1 MLRFSSRAM
10 VHLKSF
16 ALTCLVAVMIAACS
30 SPEERAQSH
39 YEKGMQQL
47 EAKKYQLAAIE
58 FKSALQLQEE
68 HPGALRGLARIE
80 EERNNW
86 EAVAAI
92 LRKLVTLDPKDLDSR
107 LRLVRLLVLH
117 NALDDAGQLL
127 DAAGEANARNSGV
140 LALRGVVQVKLNNL
154 DEAYRLA
161 ETAVS
166 EDPGN
171 IEALMVRAAVRLSR
185 NDAEGALKLLN
196 AAPAKDADQIGV
208 QLFKLKLYE
217 KIGDQEK
224 VEGVLLRLAAVY
236 PAEREFRRQLV
247 RYYVQRRDPERAE
260 AEVRRIAKDNPTDV
274 EASLDVIRFLNATK
288 GKAAARAEIDT
299 RVAAGGEVF
308 PYQLMAVDLDLSSGD
323 IANARRALEKLID
336 GVQGEN
342 ALQARAKLAE
352 ILVSGREFSVADQV
366 IAEILRKDER
376 NTGGLKLR
384 GVSRTERGDYT
395 GAIADFRQALYDQP
409 RATDIM
415 LLLALAYERSGQIE
429 LADRQFAEALRTSNA
444 DAGVGLN
451 YASFLQRRGNTDRAE
466 QLLSELAAR
475 QPQNAVLWSRVGQLR
490 LARQD
495 WSGAQE
501 AADTLRK
508 LGTDVGVADQLL
520 AASLSGQKQF
530 DASVGVLQNAY
541 SASPDSPRAMYA
553 LVSALMR
560 AQKADRAV
568 AFLAKVLDKDPSNAD
583 ALVLMASVALAGN
596 RPEEAK
602 ERLQKAIEVKPRDSM
617 AYRALADLHLRQG
630 KPEES
635 IKVLQT
641 GLGALPTDS
650 ALRLAL
656 AGALERKGDIT
667 AAITEYETLARAQP
681 GSMIV
686 SNNLASLLSDHATD
700 PASLERAYALALSL
714 RKSEVPQFKDTL
726 GWVHYRRGEYKE
738 ALSLLEDAAQ
748 LLPNLA
754 LVRYHLAMT
763 YKAAGD
769 STKAAAELNKALE
782 LSGSEDGL
790 KEKIKL
796 AIQQNSKT

>member
-1 MLRFSSRAM
+1 M
-10 VHLKSF
+10 VL
-16 ALTCLVAVMIAACS
+16 
-30 SPEERAQSH
+30 
-39 YEKGMQQL
+39 
-47 EAKKYQLAAIE
+47 
-58 FKSALQLQEE
+58 
-68 HPGALRGLARIE
+68 
-80 EERNNW
+80 
-86 EAVAAI
+86 
-92 LRKLVTLDPKDLDSR
+92 
-107 LRLVRLLVLH
+107 
-117 NALDDAGQLL
+117 
-127 DAAGEANARNSGV
+127 
-140 LALRGVVQVKLNNL
+140 
-154 DEAYRLA
+154 
-161 ETAVS
+161 
-166 EDPGN
+166 
-171 IEALMVRAAVRLSR
+171 AAVRLSR
-185 NDAEGALKLLN
+185 NDTEGALKLLN
-196 AAPAKDADQIGV
+196 AVPAKDADQIGV

-217 KIGDQEK
+217 KVGDQEK
-224 VEGVLLRLAAVY
+224 VEGVLLRLATVY

-247 RYYVQRRDPERAE
+247 RYYVQRSNPERAE

-299 RVAAGGEVF
+299 RIAAGGEVF
-308 PYQLMAVDLDLSSGD
+308 PYQLMAVDLDLSAGD

-342 ALQARAKLAE
+342 ALQARVKLAE

-366 IAEILRKDER
+366 ISEILRKDER

-384 GVSRTERGDYT
+384 GVSRAEQGDYT

-475 QPQNAVLWSRVGQLR
+475 QPANAVLWSRVGQLR

-508 LGTDVGVADQLL
+508 LGTDVGMADQLL
-520 AASLSGQKQF
+520 AESLSGQKQF

-568 AFLAKVLDKDPSNAD
+568 AFLAKVLDKDPSNVD

-596 RPEEAK
+596 RPAEAK
-602 ERLQKAIEVKPRDSM
+602 ERLQKAIEVKPKDSM

-635 IKVLQT
+635 INVLLT
-641 GLGALPTDS
+641 GLAALPTDS

-748 LLPNLA
+748 QLPNLA

-769 STKAAAELNKALE
+769 STKAAAELNRALQ

-790 KEKIKL
+790 KEKIQL
-796 AIQQNSKT
+796 AIQQNNKT